1 MKNKTRN
8 LIPVLV
14 IVLYSILFFAVILS
28 KNRSSLYVDDNIL
41 QWGPVI
47 NKAFDNIFSGKGIP
61 YWNFYQYKGINI
73 FSSGYYGLLNPF
85 MYVSY
90 AISHYLL
97 NGFLETLIV
106 YEIIMYMLGNLM
118 MYKIL
123 RTLNLKRSSIIIA
136 MLTYSTSVI
145 FFLFSFYY
153 FTFNNY
159 FFMPFLMWTFI
170 QTNSKRTRYFI
181 PGIVLAF
188 SLLMGHVQFSCYY
201 VMVYCIFQVV
211 ASVQKKKLKE
221 LVPLMTNLMIF
232 IGLSSGIIIGSM
244 KVSGDRSLILSGY
257 GNNDFFS
264 QGISISSVFRPI
276 YIVLFNNKIV
286 MRDYYMNYIGLGFF
300 AWFCLMY
307 ATQILKKLHEKTEY
321 GIHLAINKLASH
333 EQIGKKPK
341 MMLYGLLYFAA
352 LRIVVYYLFEQ
363 YHYSPIADAILVVLT
378 AVSVVCLLVRDQRS
392 DTHYLT
398 SPKLRT
404 SCVLFLILLFLLL
417 KLDIVLYL
425 AVIVYYIY
433 FFIKGK
439 CQNEYNESE
448 KLMHCFL
455 FAAAFFV
462 IMAEG
467 SGHGI
472 ADILSHLPF
481 IREFRFLYKCSFI
494 YVPLIIV
501 TGAYKLDGIKKYYK
515 TAIIASIIS
524 SVSSFVIVLYFMLSG
539 NHVYI
544 NNKHYDYLD
553 YKNIKSEVEILL
565 DKNHI
570 DNNYRFLTIGKIY
583 RDNVTYYNNPIEYSS
598 KICFY
603 GFTKNIS
610 TEYGLFSLNGYDNI
624 FSKKGF
630 DQSNAIMS
638 GITDEGMMCNM
649 VASPLSYLQ
658 YMKDPEW
665 INKFEDQMISNGVK
679 YILVDKNSPKAIE
692 AFTQVIEKCPKL
704 TISSVHDWTR
714 GMELIEI
721 DGVAPICSYGD
732 NIEIPIKADLDT
744 LNFDADFAKDTEI
757 VVSMTY
763 VDNYKLTLY
772 QDGRSVGDAKLSETS
787 DGYISAVIPKGN
799 YTVQLSY
806 ENKEMDITVLIAI
819 FTTIITSVA
828 TIYLFLDKSH
838 KTIST

>member
-14 IVLYSILFFAVILS
+14 IVLYSILFFTIILS

-90 AISHYLL
+90 AISHYLM

-106 YEIIMYMLGNLM
+106 YEIIMYILGNLM

-123 RTLNLKRSSIIIA
+123 RTLNLKRSTIIIA

-244 KVSGDRSLILSGY
+244 KVSGDRSLILSGKE
-257 GNNDFFS
+257 GFFALS
-264 QGISISSVFRPI
+264 VAISNIFKPI
-276 YIVLFNNKIV
+276 CIVLFNNKTISY
-286 MRDYYMNYIGLGFF
+286 DNYMNYIGLGFF

-307 ATQILKKLHEKTEY
+307 AESILKKLHAKTEY
-321 GIHLAINKLASH
+321 GIGLTVNKLASH
-333 EQIGKKPK
+333 GQIGKKQK
-341 MMLYGLLYFAA
+341 MLLYGLLYFAT
-352 LRIVVYYLFEQ
+352 LRVVVYYLFEQ
-363 YHYSPIADAILVVLT
+363 YHYSPIADAVIVILI
-378 AVSVVCLLVRDQRS
+378 AISVVCLLVHDQKTN
-392 DTHYLT
+392 THYMT
-398 SPKLRT
+398 SHKLRAG
-404 SCVLFLILLFLLL
+404 CVLFLILLFLVL
-417 KLDIVLYL
+417 KLDFVLYL
-425 AVIVYYIY
+425 AAIVCYIH

-439 CQNEYNESE
+439 GQNKYNESE
-448 KLMHCFL
+448 KLMHIFL
-455 FAAAFFV
+455 FAAVFFV

-472 ADILSHLPF
+472 ADILCHLPF

-501 TGAYKLDGIKKYYK
+501 TGAYKLDSMKKYYK
-515 TAIIASIIS
+515 PAIIASLV
-524 SVSSFVIVLYFMLSG
+524 SVIFSFVAILYFMLSG
-539 NHVYI
+539 THNFI
-544 NNKHYDYLD
+544 NNKHYDYWD
-553 YKNIKSEVEILL
+553 YKNIKPEVESLL
-565 DKNHI
+565 DENHI

-583 RDNVTYYNNPIEYSS
+583 KDNMTYSNNPVEYSS

-603 GFTKNIS
+603 GFTKNIC

-630 DQSNAIMS
+630 DQSNAIMKDIS
-638 GITDEGMMCNM
+638 TEGMMCNM

-679 YILVDKNSPKAIE
+679 YVLVDKNSPKAIE

-704 TISSVHDWTR
+704 MISTVRDWTH

-721 DGVAPICSYGD
+721 DGVSPICSYGD

-744 LNFDADFAKDTEI
+744 LNFDTDFSKDTEI

-772 QDGRSVGDAKLSETS
+772 QDGRSVGDAELSETS

-806 ENKEMDITVLIAI
+806 ENKEMDITVFIAI
-819 FTTIITSVA
+819 FTTIITLAGVL
-828 TIYLFLDKSH
+828 YLFLDKNS
-838 KTIST
+838 KTISP

>member
-123 RTLNLKRSSIIIA
+123 RTLNLKRSTIIIA

-170 QTNSKRTRYFI
+170 QTNSKRIRYFI

-244 KVSGDRSLILSGY
+244 KVSGDRSLILSGNE
-257 GNNDFFS
+257 GFFDLS
-264 QGISISSVFRPI
+264 VAISNIFKPI
-276 YIVLFNNKIV
+276 CIVLFNNKTIS
-286 MRDYYMNYIGLGFF
+286 YGNYMNYIGLGFF
-300 AWFCLMY
+300 AWFCLLY
-307 ATQILKKLHEKTEY
+307 AASAIKTLYTKTECGIQLAVSKLTSHGKISNKSRLLLY
-321 GIHLAINKLASH
+321 GI
-333 EQIGKKPK
+333 
-341 MMLYGLLYFAA
+341 LYFASVRA
-352 LRIVVYYLFEQ
+352 AVYYLFEQ
-363 YHYSPIADAILVVLT
+363 YHYSPIADAVIVILI
-378 AVSVVCLLVRDQRS
+378 AISVVCLLVHDQKTN
-392 DTHYLT
+392 THYMT
-398 SPKLRT
+398 SHKLRAG
-404 SCVLFLILLFLLL
+404 CVLFLILLFLVL
-417 KLDIVLYL
+417 KLDFVLYL
-425 AVIVYYIY
+425 AAIVCYIH

-439 CQNEYNESE
+439 GQNKYNESE
-448 KLMHCFL
+448 KLMHIFL
-455 FAAAFFV
+455 FAAVFFV

-472 ADILSHLPF
+472 ADILGHLPF
-481 IREFRFLYKCSFI
+481 ISEFRFLYKCSFI

-501 TGAYKLDGIKKYYK
+501 TGAYKLDSMKKYYK
-515 TAIIASIIS
+515 PVIIASLV
-524 SVSSFVIVLYFMLSG
+524 SVIFSFVAILYFMLSG
-539 NHVYI
+539 THNFI
-544 NNKHYDYLD
+544 NNKHYDYWD
-553 YKNIKSEVEILL
+553 YKNIKPEVESLL
-565 DKNHI
+565 YENHI

-638 GITDEGMMCNM
+638 SITDEGMMCNM

-679 YILVDKNSPKAIE
+679 YVLVDKNSPKAIE

-704 TISSVHDWTR
+704 TISTVRDWTR

-721 DGVAPICSYGD
+721 DGVSPICSYGD

-744 LNFDADFAKDTEI
+744 LNFDTDFAKDTEI

-772 QDGRSVGDAKLSETS
+772 QDGRSVGDAELSETS

-819 FTTIITSVA
+819 FTTIITSAA
-828 TIYLFLDKSH
+828 TIYLFLDKSP
-838 KTIST
+838 KTTST

>member
-106 YEIIMYMLGNLM
+106 YEIIMYIIGNLM

-123 RTLNLKRSSIIIA
+123 RTLDLKRSTIIIA

-244 KVSGDRSLILSGY
+244 KVSGDRSLILSGNE
-257 GNNDFFS
+257 GFFALS
-264 QGISISSVFRPI
+264 VAISNIFKPI
-276 YIVLFNNKIV
+276 CIVLFNNKTISY
-286 MRDYYMNYIGLGFF
+286 DNYMNYIGLGFF
-300 AWFCLMY
+300 AWFCLLY
-307 ATQILKKLHEKTEY
+307 VASAIKTLYTKTEC
-321 GIHLAINKLASH
+321 GIQLAVSKLTSHGKISNKSRLL
-333 EQIGKKPK
+333 
-341 MMLYGLLYFAA
+341 LYGVLYFAVVRA
-352 LRIVVYYLFEQ
+352 AVYYLFEQ
-363 YHYSPIADAILVVLT
+363 YHYSPIADAVIVILI
-378 AVSVVCLLVRDQRS
+378 AISVVCLLVHDQKTN
-392 DTHYLT
+392 THYMT
-398 SPKLRT
+398 SHKLRAG
-404 SCVLFLILLFLLL
+404 CVLFLILLFLVL
-417 KLDIVLYL
+417 KLDFVLYL
-425 AVIVYYIY
+425 AAIVCYIH

-439 CQNEYNESE
+439 GQNKYNESE

-455 FAAAFFV
+455 FAAVFIV

-472 ADILSHLPF
+472 ADILGHLPF

-501 TGAYKLDGIKKYYK
+501 TGAYKLDSVKKYYK
-515 TAIIASIIS
+515 PVIIASLV
-524 SVSSFVIVLYFMLSG
+524 SVIFSFVAILYFMLSG
-539 NHVYI
+539 AHNFI
-544 NNKHYDYLD
+544 NNKHFDYWD
-553 YKNIKSEVEILL
+553 YKNIKPEVEILL

-583 RDNVTYYNNPIEYSS
+583 RDNVTYFNNPIEYSS

-638 GITDEGMMCNM
+638 SITDEGMMCNM

-658 YMKDPEW
+658 YMKAPEW

-679 YILVDKNSPKAIE
+679 YVLVDKNSPKAIE

-704 TISSVHDWTR
+704 TISTVRDWTR

-721 DGVAPICSYGD
+721 DGVSPICSYGD

-772 QDGRSVGDAKLSETS
+772 QDGRSVGDAELSETS

>member
-14 IVLYSILFFAVILS
+14 IVLYSILFFAIILS

-90 AISHYLL
+90 AISHYLM

-106 YEIIMYMLGNLM
+106 YEIIMYILGNLM

-123 RTLNLKRSSIIIA
+123 RTLNLKRGTIIIA

-244 KVSGDRSLILSGY
+244 KVSGDRSLILSGKE
-257 GNNDFFS
+257 GFFALNVT
-264 QGISISSVFRPI
+264 ISNIFKPI
-276 YIVLFNNKIV
+276 CIVLFNNKTISY
-286 MRDYYMNYIGLGFF
+286 DNYMNYIGLGFF

-307 ATQILKKLHEKTEY
+307 AESILKKLHTKTEY
-321 GIHLAINKLASH
+321 GISLTVNKLASH
-333 EQIGKKPK
+333 GQIGKKQK
-341 MMLYGLLYFAA
+341 MLLYGLLYFAT
-352 LRIVVYYLFEQ
+352 LRVVVYYLFEQ
-363 YHYSPIADAILVVLT
+363 YHYSPIADAVIVILI
-378 AVSVVCLLVRDQRS
+378 AISVVCLLVRDQRS

-398 SPKLRT
+398 SHKLRT
-404 SCVLFLILLFLLL
+404 SCVLFLILLFLVL
-417 KLDIVLYL
+417 KLDFVLYL
-425 AVIVYYIY
+425 AAIVCYIH

-439 CQNEYNESE
+439 GQNKYNESE
-448 KLMHCFL
+448 KLMHIFL
-455 FAAAFFV
+455 FAAVFFV

-472 ADILSHLPF
+472 ADILGHMPF

-501 TGAYKLDGIKKYYK
+501 TGAYKLDSMKKYYK
-515 TAIIASIIS
+515 TAIIASLV
-524 SVSSFVIVLYFMLSG
+524 SVIFSFIAILYFMLSG
-539 NHVYI
+539 THNFI
-544 NNKHYDYLD
+544 NNKHYDYWD
-553 YKNIKSEVEILL
+553 YKNIKPEVESLL
-565 DKNHI
+565 DENHI

-583 RDNVTYYNNPIEYSS
+583 KDNMTYSNNPVEFSS

-603 GFTKNIS
+603 GFTKNIC

-630 DQSNAIMS
+630 DQSNAIMKDIS
-638 GITDEGMMCNM
+638 TEGMMCNM

-679 YILVDKNSPKAIE
+679 YVLVDKNSPKAIE

-704 TISSVHDWTR
+704 TISTVRDWTH

-721 DGVAPICSYGD
+721 DGVSPICSYGD

-744 LNFDADFAKDTEI
+744 LNFDTDFAKDTEI

-772 QDGRSVGDAKLSETS
+772 QDGRSVGDAELSETS

-819 FTTIITSVA
+819 FTTIITLAGVL
-828 TIYLFLDKSH
+828 YLFLDKNP
-838 KTIST
+838 KTISP

>member
-123 RTLNLKRSSIIIA
+123 RTLNLKRSTIIIA

-170 QTNSKRTRYFI
+170 QTNSKRIRYFI

-244 KVSGDRSLILSGY
+244 KVSGDRSLILSGNE
-257 GNNDFFS
+257 GFFDLS
-264 QGISISSVFRPI
+264 VAISNIFKPI
-276 YIVLFNNKIV
+276 CIVLFNNKTIS
-286 MRDYYMNYIGLGFF
+286 YGNYMNYIGLGFF
-300 AWFCLMY
+300 AWFCLLY
-307 ATQILKKLHEKTEY
+307 AASAIKTLYTKTECGIQLAVSKLTSHGKISNKSRLLLY
-321 GIHLAINKLASH
+321 GI
-333 EQIGKKPK
+333 
-341 MMLYGLLYFAA
+341 LYFASVRA
-352 LRIVVYYLFEQ
+352 AVYYLFEQ
-363 YHYSPIADAILVVLT
+363 YHYSPIADAVIVILI
-378 AVSVVCLLVRDQRS
+378 AISVVCLLVHDQKTN
-392 DTHYLT
+392 THYMT
-398 SPKLRT
+398 SHKLRAG
-404 SCVLFLILLFLLL
+404 CVLFLILLFLVL
-417 KLDIVLYL
+417 KLDFVLYL
-425 AVIVYYIY
+425 AAIVCYIH

-439 CQNEYNESE
+439 GQNKYNESE
-448 KLMHCFL
+448 KLMHIFL
-455 FAAAFFV
+455 FAAVFFV

-472 ADILSHLPF
+472 ADILGHLPF
-481 IREFRFLYKCSFI
+481 ISEFRFLYKCSFI

-501 TGAYKLDGIKKYYK
+501 TGAYKLDSMKKYYK
-515 TAIIASIIS
+515 PVIIASLV
-524 SVSSFVIVLYFMLSG
+524 SVIFSFVAILYFMLSG
-539 NHVYI
+539 THNFI
-544 NNKHYDYLD
+544 NNKHYDYWD
-553 YKNIKSEVEILL
+553 YKNIKPEVESLL
-565 DKNHI
+565 YENHI
-570 DNNYRFLTIGKIY
+570 DHNYRFLTIGKIY
-583 RDNVTYYNNPIEYSS
+583 KDNMTYSNNPVEYSS

-603 GFTKNIS
+603 GFTKNIC

-630 DQSNAIMS
+630 DQSNAIMKDIS
-638 GITDEGMMCNM
+638 TEGMMCNM

-658 YMKDPEW
+658 YMKEPEW

-679 YILVDKNSPKAIE
+679 YVLVDKNSPKAIE
-692 AFTQVIEKCPKL
+692 AFTKVIEKCPKL
-704 TISSVHDWTR
+704 TISTVRDWTR

-721 DGVAPICSYGD
+721 DGVSPICSYGD

-772 QDGRSVGDAKLSETS
+772 QDGRSVGDAKLTETS

-806 ENKEMDITVLIAI
+806 ENKGMDITVLIAI
-819 FTTIITSVA
+819 FTTIITSAA
-828 TIYLFLDKSH
+828 TIYLFLDKSP
-838 KTIST
+838 KTTST

>member
-1 MKNKTRN
+1 MKNKIRN

-123 RTLNLKRSSIIIA
+123 RTLDLKRSTIIIA

-244 KVSGDRSLILSGY
+244 KVSGDRSLILSGNE
-257 GNNDFFS
+257 GFFALS
-264 QGISISSVFRPI
+264 VAISNIFKPI
-276 YIVLFNNKIV
+276 CIVLFNNKTISY
-286 MRDYYMNYIGLGFF
+286 DNYMNYIGLGFF
-300 AWFCLMY
+300 AWFCLLY
-307 ATQILKKLHEKTEY
+307 AASAIKTLYTKTEC
-321 GIHLAINKLASH
+321 GIQLAVSKLTSHGKISNKSRLL
-333 EQIGKKPK
+333 
-341 MMLYGLLYFAA
+341 LYGVLYFAVVRA
-352 LRIVVYYLFEQ
+352 AVYYLFEQ

-378 AVSVVCLLVRDQRS
+378 AVGVVCLLVRDQRS

-583 RDNVTYYNNPIEYSS
+583 RDNVMYYNNPIEYSS

-638 GITDEGMMCNM
+638 SITDEGMMCNM

-679 YILVDKNSPKAIE
+679 YVLVDKNSPKAIE

-704 TISSVHDWTR
+704 TISTVRDWTR

-721 DGVAPICSYGD
+721 DGVSPICSYGD

-744 LNFDADFAKDTEI
+744 LNFDTDFAKDTEI

-772 QDGRSVGDAKLSETS
+772 QDGRSVGDAELSETS

-819 FTTIITSVA
+819 FTTIITSAA

>member
-123 RTLNLKRSSIIIA
+123 RTLDLKRSTIIIA

-244 KVSGDRSLILSGY
+244 KVSGDRSLILSGNE
-257 GNNDFFS
+257 GFFALS
-264 QGISISSVFRPI
+264 VAISNIFKPI
-276 YIVLFNNKIV
+276 CIVLFNNKTISY
-286 MRDYYMNYIGLGFF
+286 DNYMNYIGLGFF
-300 AWFCLMY
+300 AWFCLLY
-307 ATQILKKLHEKTEY
+307 AASAIKTLYTKTEC
-321 GIHLAINKLASH
+321 GIQLAVSKLTSHGKISNKSRLL
-333 EQIGKKPK
+333 
-341 MMLYGLLYFAA
+341 LYGVLYFAVVRA
-352 LRIVVYYLFEQ
+352 AVYYLFEQ
-363 YHYSPIADAILVVLT
+363 YHYSPIADAVIVILI
-378 AVSVVCLLVRDQRS
+378 AISVVCLLVHDQKTN
-392 DTHYLT
+392 THYMT
-398 SPKLRT
+398 SHKLRAG
-404 SCVLFLILLFLLL
+404 CVLFLILLFLVL
-417 KLDIVLYL
+417 KLDFVLYL
-425 AVIVYYIY
+425 AAIVCYIH

-439 CQNEYNESE
+439 GQNKYNEPE

-455 FAAAFFV
+455 FAAVFIV

-472 ADILSHLPF
+472 ADILGHLPF

-501 TGAYKLDGIKKYYK
+501 TGAYKLDSVKKYYK
-515 TAIIASIIS
+515 PVIIASLV
-524 SVSSFVIVLYFMLSG
+524 SVIFSFVAILYFMLSG
-539 NHVYI
+539 AHNFI
-544 NNKHYDYLD
+544 NNKHFDYWD
-553 YKNIKSEVEILL
+553 YKNIKPEVEILL
-565 DKNHI
+565 DENKI
-570 DNNYRFLTIGKIY
+570 DNNYRFLTIG
-583 RDNVTYYNNPIEYSS
+583 NVCENDSAYSNDSIEYSL
-598 KICFY
+598 KISFY

-638 GITDEGMMCNM
+638 SITDEGMMCNM

-679 YILVDKNSPKAIE
+679 YVLVDKNSPKAIE

-704 TISSVHDWTR
+704 TISSVHDWTH
-714 GMELIEI
+714 GMKLMEI
-721 DGVAPICSYGD
+721 DGVSPICSYGD

-744 LNFDADFAKDTEI
+744 LNFDTDFANDTEI

-772 QDGRSVGDAKLSETS
+772 QDGKSVGDAELSETS

-828 TIYLFLDKSH
+828 TIYLFLDKSP

>member
-14 IVLYSILFFAVILS
+14 IVLYSILFFAIILS

-90 AISHYLL
+90 AISHYLM

-106 YEIIMYMLGNLM
+106 YEIIMYILGNLM

-123 RTLNLKRSSIIIA
+123 RTLNLKRSTIIIA

-181 PGIVLAF
+181 PGIALAF

-211 ASVQKKKLKE
+211 AAVQKKKLKE

-244 KVSGDRSLILSGY
+244 KVSGDRSLILSGNE
-257 GNNDFFS
+257 GFFAL
-264 QGISISSVFRPI
+264 SVAVSNIFKPI
-276 YIVLFNNKIV
+276 CIVLFNNKTISY
-286 MRDYYMNYIGLGFF
+286 DNYMNYIGLGFF
-300 AWFCLMY
+300 AWFCLLY
-307 ATQILKKLHEKTEY
+307 AESILKKLHAKTEY
-321 GIHLAINKLASH
+321 GISLTVNKLASH
-333 EQIGKKPK
+333 GQIGKKQK
-341 MMLYGLLYFAA
+341 MLLYGLLYFAT
-352 LRIVVYYLFEQ
+352 LRVVVYYLFEQ
-363 YHYSPIADAILVVLT
+363 YHYSPIADAVIVILI
-378 AVSVVCLLVRDQRS
+378 AISVVCLLVRDQK
-392 DTHYLT
+392 TNVHYLT
-398 SPKLRT
+398 SRKLRT
-404 SCVLFLILLFLLL
+404 SCVLFLILLFLVL
-417 KLDIVLYL
+417 KLDFVLYL
-425 AVIVYYIY
+425 AAIVCYIH

-439 CQNEYNESE
+439 GQNKYNESE
-448 KLMHCFL
+448 KLMHIFL
-455 FAAAFFV
+455 FAAVFFV

-472 ADILSHLPF
+472 ADILCHLPF

-501 TGAYKLDGIKKYYK
+501 TGAYKLDSMKKYYK
-515 TAIIASIIS
+515 PVIIASLV
-524 SVSSFVIVLYFMLSG
+524 SVIFSFVAILYFMLSG
-539 NHVYI
+539 THNFI
-544 NNKHYDYLD
+544 NNKHYDYWD
-553 YKNIKSEVEILL
+553 YKNIKPEVESLL
-565 DKNHI
+565 DENHI

-583 RDNVTYYNNPIEYSS
+583 KDNMTYSNNPVEYSS

-603 GFTKNIS
+603 GFTKNIC

-630 DQSNAIMS
+630 DQSNAIMKDIS
-638 GITDEGMMCNM
+638 TEGMMCNM

-679 YILVDKNSPKAIE
+679 YVLVDKNSPKAIE

-704 TISSVHDWTR
+704 TISTVRDWTH

-721 DGVAPICSYGD
+721 DGVSPICSYGD

-744 LNFDADFAKDTEI
+744 LNFDTDFAKDTEI

-772 QDGRSVGDAKLSETS
+772 QDGRSVGDAELSETS

-806 ENKEMDITVLIAI
+806 ENKEMNITVLIAI
-819 FTTIITSVA
+819 FTTIITLAGVL
-828 TIYLFLDKSH
+828 YLFLNKNS
-838 KTIST
+838 KTISP

>member
-90 AISHYLL
+90 AISHYLM

-106 YEIIMYMLGNLM
+106 YEIIMYIIGNLM

-123 RTLNLKRSSIIIA
+123 RTLNLKRSTIIIA

-145 FFLFSFYY
+145 FSLFSFYY

-201 VMVYCIFQVV
+201 VIVYCIFQVV

-244 KVSGDRSLILSGY
+244 KVSGDRSLILSGNE
-257 GNNDFFS
+257 GFFALNVA
-264 QGISISSVFRPI
+264 ISNIFKPI
-276 YIVLFNNKIV
+276 CIVLFNNKTIS
-286 MRDYYMNYIGLGFF
+286 YGNYMNYIGLGFF
-300 AWFCLMY
+300 AWFCLLY
-307 ATQILKKLHEKTEY
+307 AASAIKTLYTKTEC
-321 GIHLAINKLASH
+321 GIQLAVSKLTSHGKISNKSRLL
-333 EQIGKKPK
+333 
-341 MMLYGLLYFAA
+341 LYGTLYFAA
-352 LRIVVYYLFEQ
+352 VRAAVYYLFEQ
-363 YHYSPIADAILVVLT
+363 YHYSPIADAVIVILI
-378 AVSVVCLLVRDQRS
+378 AISVVCLLVRDQRS

-398 SPKLRT
+398 SPKLRAG
-404 SCVLFLILLFLLL
+404 CVLFLILLFLVL
-417 KLDIVLYL
+417 KLDFVLYL
-425 AVIVYYIY
+425 AAIVCYIH

-439 CQNEYNESE
+439 GQNKYNESE
-448 KLMHCFL
+448 KLMHIFL
-455 FAAAFFV
+455 FAAVFFV

-472 ADILSHLPF
+472 ADILGHLPF
-481 IREFRFLYKCSFI
+481 ISEFRFLYKCSFI

-501 TGAYKLDGIKKYYK
+501 TGAYKLDSMKKYYK
-515 TAIIASIIS
+515 PVIIASLV
-524 SVSSFVIVLYFMLSG
+524 SVIFSFVAILYFMLSG
-539 NHVYI
+539 AHNFI
-544 NNKHYDYLD
+544 NNKHYDYWD
-553 YKNIKSEVEILL
+553 YKNIKPEVESLL
-565 DKNHI
+565 YENHI

-583 RDNVTYYNNPIEYSS
+583 KDNMTYSNNPVEYSS

-603 GFTKNIS
+603 GFTKNIC

-630 DQSNAIMS
+630 DQSNAIMKDIS
-638 GITDEGMMCNM
+638 TEGMMCNM

-679 YILVDKNSPKAIE
+679 YVLVDKNSPKAIE

-704 TISSVHDWTR
+704 TISTVRDWTR

-721 DGVAPICSYGD
+721 DGVSPICSYGD

-744 LNFDADFAKDTEI
+744 LNFDTDFAKDTEI

-772 QDGRSVGDAKLSETS
+772 QDGRSVGDAELSETS

-819 FTTIITSVA
+819 FTTIITSAA
-828 TIYLFLDKSH
+828 TIYLFLDKRT

>member
-123 RTLNLKRSSIIIA
+123 RTLNLKRSTIIIA

-244 KVSGDRSLILSGY
+244 KVSGDRSLILSGNE
-257 GNNDFFS
+257 GFFDLS
-264 QGISISSVFRPI
+264 VAISNIFKPI
-276 YIVLFNNKIV
+276 CIVLFNNKTIS
-286 MRDYYMNYIGLGFF
+286 YGNYMKYIGLGFF
-300 AWFCLMY
+300 AWFCLLY
-307 ATQILKKLHEKTEY
+307 AASAIKTLYTKTEC
-321 GIHLAINKLASH
+321 GIQLAVSKLTSHGKISNKSRLL
-333 EQIGKKPK
+333 
-341 MMLYGLLYFAA
+341 LYGVLYFAVVRA
-352 LRIVVYYLFEQ
+352 AVYYLFEQ
-363 YHYSPIADAILVVLT
+363 YHYSPIADAMIVILI
-378 AVSVVCLLVRDQRS
+378 AISVVCLLVHDQKTN
-392 DTHYLT
+392 THYMT
-398 SPKLRT
+398 SHKLRAG
-404 SCVLFLILLFLLL
+404 CVLFLILLFLVL
-417 KLDIVLYL
+417 KLDFVLYL
-425 AVIVYYIY
+425 AAIVCYIH

-439 CQNEYNESE
+439 GQNKYNEPE

-455 FAAAFFV
+455 FAAVFIV

-472 ADILSHLPF
+472 ADILGHLPF

-501 TGAYKLDGIKKYYK
+501 TGAYKLDSVKKYYK
-515 TAIIASIIS
+515 PVIIASLV
-524 SVSSFVIVLYFMLSG
+524 SVIFSFVAILYFMLSG
-539 NHVYI
+539 THNFI
-544 NNKHYDYLD
+544 NNKHFDYWD
-553 YKNIKSEVEILL
+553 YKNIKPEVESLL
-565 DKNHI
+565 DENKI
-570 DNNYRFLTIGKIY
+570 DNNYRFLTIG
-583 RDNVTYYNNPIEYSS
+583 NVRENDSAYSNDSIEYSL
-598 KICFY
+598 KISFY

-638 GITDEGMMCNM
+638 SITDEGMMCNM

-658 YMKDPEW
+658 YMKEPEW

-679 YILVDKNSPKAIE
+679 YVLVDKNSPKAIE

-704 TISSVHDWTR
+704 TISSVHDWTH
-714 GMELIEI
+714 GMKLMEI
-721 DGVAPICSYGD
+721 DGVSPICSYGD

-744 LNFDADFAKDTEI
+744 LNFDTDFAKDTEI

-772 QDGRSVGDAKLSETS
+772 QDGRSVGDAELSETS

-819 FTTIITSVA
+819 FTTIITLAGVL
-828 TIYLFLDKSH
+828 YLFLDKNS
-838 KTIST
+838 KTISP

>member
-90 AISHYLL
+90 AISHYPL

-123 RTLNLKRSSIIIA
+123 RTLNLKRSTIIIA

-170 QTNSKRTRYFI
+170 QTNSKRIRYFI

-244 KVSGDRSLILSGY
+244 KVSGDRSLILSGNE
-257 GNNDFFS
+257 GFFDLS
-264 QGISISSVFRPI
+264 VAISNIFKPI
-276 YIVLFNNKIV
+276 CIVLFNNKTIS
-286 MRDYYMNYIGLGFF
+286 YGNYMNYIGLGFF
-300 AWFCLMY
+300 AWFCLLY
-307 ATQILKKLHEKTEY
+307 AASAIKTLYTKTECGIQLAVSKLTSHGKISNKSRLLLY
-321 GIHLAINKLASH
+321 GI
-333 EQIGKKPK
+333 
-341 MMLYGLLYFAA
+341 LYFASVRA
-352 LRIVVYYLFEQ
+352 AVYYLFEQ
-363 YHYSPIADAILVVLT
+363 YHYSPIADAVIVILI
-378 AVSVVCLLVRDQRS
+378 AISVVCLLVHDQKTN
-392 DTHYLT
+392 THYMT
-398 SPKLRT
+398 SHKLRAG
-404 SCVLFLILLFLLL
+404 CVLFLILLFLVL
-417 KLDIVLYL
+417 KLDFVLYL
-425 AVIVYYIY
+425 AAIVCYIH

-439 CQNEYNESE
+439 GQNKYNESE
-448 KLMHCFL
+448 KLMHIFL
-455 FAAAFFV
+455 FAAVFFV

-472 ADILSHLPF
+472 ADILGHLPF
-481 IREFRFLYKCSFI
+481 ISEFRFLYKCSFI

-501 TGAYKLDGIKKYYK
+501 TGAYKLDSMKKYYK
-515 TAIIASIIS
+515 PVIIASLV
-524 SVSSFVIVLYFMLSG
+524 SVIFSFVAILYFMLSG
-539 NHVYI
+539 THNFI
-544 NNKHYDYLD
+544 NNKHYDYWD
-553 YKNIKSEVEILL
+553 YKNIKPEVESLL
-565 DKNHI
+565 YENHI
-570 DNNYRFLTIGKIY
+570 DHNYRFLTIGKIY
-583 RDNVTYYNNPIEYSS
+583 KDNMTYSNNPVEYSS

-603 GFTKNIS
+603 GFTKNIC

-630 DQSNAIMS
+630 DQSNAIMKDIS
-638 GITDEGMMCNM
+638 TEGMMCNM

-658 YMKDPEW
+658 YMKEPEW

-679 YILVDKNSPKAIE
+679 YVLVDKNSPKAIE
-692 AFTQVIEKCPKL
+692 AFTKVIEKCPKL
-704 TISSVHDWTR
+704 TISTVRDWTR

-721 DGVAPICSYGD
+721 DGVSPICSYGD

-772 QDGRSVGDAKLSETS
+772 QDGRSVGDAKLTETS

-806 ENKEMDITVLIAI
+806 ENKGMDITVLIAI
-819 FTTIITSVA
+819 FTTIITSAA
-828 TIYLFLDKSH
+828 TIYLFLDKSP
-838 KTIST
+838 KTTST

>member
-14 IVLYSILFFAVILS
+14 IVLYSILFFAIILS

-90 AISHYLL
+90 AISHYLM

-106 YEIIMYMLGNLM
+106 YEIIMYILGNLM

-123 RTLNLKRSSIIIA
+123 RTLNLKRGTIIIA

-244 KVSGDRSLILSGY
+244 KVSGDRSLILSGKE
-257 GNNDFFS
+257 GFFALNVT
-264 QGISISSVFRPI
+264 ISNIFKPI
-276 YIVLFNNKIV
+276 CIVLFNNKTISY
-286 MRDYYMNYIGLGFF
+286 DNYMNYIGLGFF

-307 ATQILKKLHEKTEY
+307 AESILKKLHTKTEY
-321 GIHLAINKLASH
+321 GISLTVNKLASH
-333 EQIGKKPK
+333 GQIGKKQK
-341 MMLYGLLYFAA
+341 MLLYGLLYFAT
-352 LRIVVYYLFEQ
+352 LRVVVYYLFEQ
-363 YHYSPIADAILVVLT
+363 YHYSPIADAVIVILI
-378 AVSVVCLLVRDQRS
+378 AISVVCLLVRDQRS

-398 SPKLRT
+398 SHKLRT
-404 SCVLFLILLFLLL
+404 SCVLFLILLFLVL
-417 KLDIVLYL
+417 KLDFVLYL
-425 AVIVYYIY
+425 AAIVCYIH

-439 CQNEYNESE
+439 GQNKYNESE
-448 KLMHCFL
+448 KLMHIFL
-455 FAAAFFV
+455 FAAVFFV

-472 ADILSHLPF
+472 ADILCHLPF

-501 TGAYKLDGIKKYYK
+501 TGAYKLDSMKKYYK
-515 TAIIASIIS
+515 PAIIASLV
-524 SVSSFVIVLYFMLSG
+524 SVIFSFVAILYFMLSG
-539 NHVYI
+539 THNFI
-544 NNKHYDYLD
+544 NNKHYDYWD
-553 YKNIKSEVEILL
+553 YKNIKPEVESLL
-565 DKNHI
+565 DENHI

-583 RDNVTYYNNPIEYSS
+583 KDNMTYSNNPVEYSS

-603 GFTKNIS
+603 GFTKNIC

-630 DQSNAIMS
+630 DQSNAIMKDIS
-638 GITDEGMMCNM
+638 TEGMMCNM

-679 YILVDKNSPKAIE
+679 YVLVDKNSPKAIE

-704 TISSVHDWTR
+704 TISNIHDWTH

-721 DGVAPICSYGD
+721 DGVSPICSYGD

-744 LNFDADFAKDTEI
+744 LNFDTDFAKDTEI

-772 QDGRSVGDAKLSETS
+772 QDGRSVGDAELSETS

-819 FTTIITSVA
+819 FTTIITLAGVL
-828 TIYLFLDKSH
+828 YLFLDKNP
-838 KTIST
+838 KTISP

>member
-123 RTLNLKRSSIIIA
+123 RLLNLKRSTIIIA
-136 MLTYSTSVI
+136 ILTYSTSII
-145 FFLFSFYY
+145 FFLHSFYY

-244 KVSGDRSLILSGY
+244 KVSGDRSLILSGNE
-257 GNNDFFS
+257 GFFALS
-264 QGISISSVFRPI
+264 VAISNIFKPI
-276 YIVLFNNKIV
+276 CIVLFNNKTISY
-286 MRDYYMNYIGLGFF
+286 DNYMNYIGLGFF
-300 AWFCLMY
+300 AWFCLLY
-307 ATQILKKLHEKTEY
+307 AASAIKTLYTKTEC
-321 GIHLAINKLASH
+321 GIQLAVSKLTSHGKISNKSRLL
-333 EQIGKKPK
+333 
-341 MMLYGLLYFAA
+341 LYGVLYFAVVRA
-352 LRIVVYYLFEQ
+352 AVYYLFEQ
-363 YHYSPIADAILVVLT
+363 YHYSPIADAVIVILI
-378 AVSVVCLLVRDQRS
+378 AISVVCLLVHDQKTN
-392 DTHYLT
+392 THYMT
-398 SPKLRT
+398 SHKLRAG
-404 SCVLFLILLFLLL
+404 CVLFLILLFLVL
-417 KLDIVLYL
+417 KLDFVLYL
-425 AVIVYYIY
+425 AAIVCYIH

-439 CQNEYNESE
+439 GQNKYNEPE

-455 FAAAFFV
+455 FAAVFIV

-472 ADILSHLPF
+472 ADILGHLPF

-501 TGAYKLDGIKKYYK
+501 TGAYKLDSVKKYYK
-515 TAIIASIIS
+515 PVIIASLV
-524 SVSSFVIVLYFMLSG
+524 SVIFSFVAILYFMLSG
-539 NHVYI
+539 AHNFI
-544 NNKHYDYLD
+544 NNKHFDYWD
-553 YKNIKSEVEILL
+553 YKNIKPEVESLL
-565 DKNHI
+565 DENKI
-570 DNNYRFLTIGKIY
+570 DNNYRFLTIG
-583 RDNVTYYNNPIEYSS
+583 NVRENDSAYSNDSIEYSL
-598 KICFY
+598 KISFY

-638 GITDEGMMCNM
+638 SITDEGMMCNM
-649 VASPLSYLQ
+649 VASPLNYLQ

-679 YILVDKNSPKAIE
+679 YVLVDKNSPKAIE

-704 TISSVHDWTR
+704 MISTVRDWTR

-721 DGVAPICSYGD
+721 DGVSPICYYGD

-744 LNFDADFAKDTEI
+744 LNFDTDFAKDTEI

-772 QDGRSVGDAKLSETS
+772 QDGRSVGDAELSETS
-787 DGYISAVIPKGN
+787 AGYISAVIPKGN

-819 FTTIITSVA
+819 FTTIITSAA
-828 TIYLFLDKSH
+828 TIYLFLDKSP
-838 KTIST
+838 KTTST

>member
-123 RTLNLKRSSIIIA
+123 RLLNLKRSTIIIA

-145 FFLFSFYY
+145 FLLFSFYY

-244 KVSGDRSLILSGY
+244 KVSGDRSLILSGNE
-257 GNNDFFS
+257 GFFALS
-264 QGISISSVFRPI
+264 VAISNIFKPI
-276 YIVLFNNKIV
+276 CIVLFNNKTISY
-286 MRDYYMNYIGLGFF
+286 DNYMNYIGLGFF
-300 AWFCLMY
+300 AWFCLLY
-307 ATQILKKLHEKTEY
+307 AASAIKTLYTKTEC
-321 GIHLAINKLASH
+321 GIQLAVSKLTSHGKISNKSRLL
-333 EQIGKKPK
+333 
-341 MMLYGLLYFAA
+341 LYGVLYFAVVRA
-352 LRIVVYYLFEQ
+352 AVYYLFEQ
-363 YHYSPIADAILVVLT
+363 YHYSPIVDAVIVILI
-378 AVSVVCLLVRDQRS
+378 AISVVCLLVHDQKTN
-392 DTHYLT
+392 THYMT
-398 SPKLRT
+398 SHKLRAG
-404 SCVLFLILLFLLL
+404 CVLFLILLFLVL
-417 KLDIVLYL
+417 KLDFVLYL
-425 AVIVYYIY
+425 AAIVCYIH

-439 CQNEYNESE
+439 GQNKYNESE

-455 FAAAFFV
+455 FAAVFIV

-472 ADILSHLPF
+472 ADILGHLPF

-501 TGAYKLDGIKKYYK
+501 TGAYKLDSVKKYYK
-515 TAIIASIIS
+515 PVIIASLV
-524 SVSSFVIVLYFMLSG
+524 SVIFSFVAILYFMFSG
-539 NHVYI
+539 AHNFI
-544 NNKHYDYLD
+544 NNKHFDYWD
-553 YKNIKSEVEILL
+553 YKNIKPEVEILL

-570 DNNYRFLTIGKIY
+570 NNNYRFLTIGKIY

-638 GITDEGMMCNM
+638 SITDEGMMCNM

-679 YILVDKNSPKAIE
+679 YVLVDKNSPKAIE

-704 TISSVHDWTR
+704 TISSVHDWTH
-714 GMELIEI
+714 GMKLMEI
-721 DGVAPICSYGD
+721 DGVSPICSYGD

-744 LNFDADFAKDTEI
+744 LNFDTDFAKDTEI

-772 QDGRSVGDAKLSETS
+772 QDGRSVGDAELSETS

-819 FTTIITSVA
+819 FTTIITSAA

-838 KTIST
+838 KTIGT

>member
-1 MKNKTRN
+1 
-8 LIPVLV
+8 
-14 IVLYSILFFAVILS
+14 
-28 KNRSSLYVDDNIL
+28 
-41 QWGPVI
+41 
-47 NKAFDNIFSGKGIP
+47 
-61 YWNFYQYKGINI
+61 
-73 FSSGYYGLLNPF
+73 
-85 MYVSY
+85 
-90 AISHYLL
+90 
-97 NGFLETLIV
+97 
-106 YEIIMYMLGNLM
+106 MYMLGNLM

-123 RTLNLKRSSIIIA
+123 RTLNLKRSTIIIA

-170 QTNSKRTRYFI
+170 QTNSKRIRYFI

-244 KVSGDRSLILSGY
+244 KVSGDRSLILSGNE
-257 GNNDFFS
+257 GFFDLS
-264 QGISISSVFRPI
+264 VAISNIFKPI
-276 YIVLFNNKIV
+276 CIVLFNNKTIS
-286 MRDYYMNYIGLGFF
+286 YGNYMNYIGLGFF
-300 AWFCLMY
+300 AWFCLLY
-307 ATQILKKLHEKTEY
+307 AASAIKTLYTKTECGIQLAVSKLTSHGKISNKSRLLLY
-321 GIHLAINKLASH
+321 GI
-333 EQIGKKPK
+333 
-341 MMLYGLLYFAA
+341 LYFASVRA
-352 LRIVVYYLFEQ
+352 AVYYLFEQ
-363 YHYSPIADAILVVLT
+363 YHYSPIADAVIVILI
-378 AVSVVCLLVRDQRS
+378 AISVVCLLVHDQKTN
-392 DTHYLT
+392 THYMT
-398 SPKLRT
+398 SHKLRAG
-404 SCVLFLILLFLLL
+404 CVLFLILLFLVL
-417 KLDIVLYL
+417 KLDFVLYL
-425 AVIVYYIY
+425 AAIVCYIH

-439 CQNEYNESE
+439 GQNKYNESE
-448 KLMHCFL
+448 KLMHIFL
-455 FAAAFFV
+455 FAAVFFV

-472 ADILSHLPF
+472 ADILGHLPF
-481 IREFRFLYKCSFI
+481 ISEFRFLYKCSFI

-501 TGAYKLDGIKKYYK
+501 TGAYKLDSMKKYYK
-515 TAIIASIIS
+515 PVIIASLV
-524 SVSSFVIVLYFMLSG
+524 SVIFSFVAILYFMLSG
-539 NHVYI
+539 THNFI
-544 NNKHYDYLD
+544 NNKHYDYWD
-553 YKNIKSEVEILL
+553 YKNIKPEVESLL
-565 DKNHI
+565 YENHI
-570 DNNYRFLTIGKIY
+570 DHNYRFLTIGKIY
-583 RDNVTYYNNPIEYSS
+583 KDNMTYSNNPVEYSS

-603 GFTKNIS
+603 GFTKNIC

-630 DQSNAIMS
+630 DQSNAIMKDIS
-638 GITDEGMMCNM
+638 TEGMMCNM
-649 VASPLSYLQ
+649 VASPLSYPQ
-658 YMKDPEW
+658 YMKEPEW

-679 YILVDKNSPKAIE
+679 YVLVDKNSPKAIE
-692 AFTQVIEKCPKL
+692 AFTKVIEKCPKL
-704 TISSVHDWTR
+704 TISTVRDWTR

-721 DGVAPICSYGD
+721 DGVSPICSYGD

-772 QDGRSVGDAKLSETS
+772 QDGRSVGDAKLTETS

-806 ENKEMDITVLIAI
+806 ENKGMDITVLIAI
-819 FTTIITSVA
+819 FTTIITSAA
-828 TIYLFLDKSH
+828 TIYLFLDKSP
-838 KTIST
+838 KTTST

>member
-1 MKNKTRN
+1 MKNKTKN
-8 LIPVLV
+8 MIPVLV
-14 IVLYSILFFAVILS
+14 IVLYSILFFAIILS

-90 AISHYLL
+90 AISHYLM

-106 YEIIMYMLGNLM
+106 YEIIMYILGNLM

-123 RTLNLKRSSIIIA
+123 RTLNLKRSTIIIA
-136 MLTYSTSVI
+136 ILTYSTSVI
-145 FFLFSFYY
+145 FSLFSFYY

-181 PGIVLAF
+181 PGIALAF

-211 ASVQKKKLKE
+211 AAVQKKKLKE
-221 LVPLMTNLMIF
+221 LVPLMINLMIF

-244 KVSGDRSLILSGY
+244 KVSGDRSLILSGKE
-257 GNNDFFS
+257 GFFALS
-264 QGISISSVFRPI
+264 VAISNIFKPI
-276 YIVLFNNKIV
+276 CIVLFNNKTISY
-286 MRDYYMNYIGLGFF
+286 DNYMNYIGLGFF

-307 ATQILKKLHEKTEY
+307 AESILKKLHAKTEY
-321 GIHLAINKLASH
+321 GISLAVNKLASH
-333 EQIGKKPK
+333 GQIGKKQK
-341 MMLYGLLYFAA
+341 MLLYGLLYFAT
-352 LRIVVYYLFEQ
+352 LRVVVYYLFEQ
-363 YHYSPIADAILVVLT
+363 YHYSPIADAVIVILI
-378 AVSVVCLLVRDQRS
+378 AISVVCLLVRDQK
-392 DTHYLT
+392 TNVHYLT
-398 SPKLRT
+398 SRKLRT
-404 SCVLFLILLFLLL
+404 SCVLFLILLFLVL
-417 KLDIVLYL
+417 KLDFVLYL
-425 AVIVYYIY
+425 AAIVCYIH

-439 CQNEYNESE
+439 GQNKYNESE
-448 KLMHCFL
+448 KIMHIFL
-455 FAAAFFV
+455 FAAVFFV

-472 ADILSHLPF
+472 ADILCHLPF

-501 TGAYKLDGIKKYYK
+501 TGAYKLDSMKKYYK
-515 TAIIASIIS
+515 PVIIASLV
-524 SVSSFVIVLYFMLSG
+524 SVIFSFVAILYFMFSG
-539 NHVYI
+539 THNFI
-544 NNKHYDYLD
+544 NNKHYDYWD
-553 YKNIKSEVEILL
+553 YKNIKPEVESLL
-565 DKNHI
+565 DENHI

-583 RDNVTYYNNPIEYSS
+583 KDNMTYSNNPVEYSS

-603 GFTKNIS
+603 GFTKNIC

-630 DQSNAIMS
+630 DQSNAIMKDIS
-638 GITDEGMMCNM
+638 TEGMMCNM

-679 YILVDKNSPKAIE
+679 YVLVDKNSPKAIE
-692 AFTQVIEKCPKL
+692 AFTKVIEKCPKL
-704 TISSVHDWTR
+704 TISTVRDWTH

-721 DGVAPICSYGD
+721 DGVSPICSYGD

-744 LNFDADFAKDTEI
+744 LNFDTDFAKDTEI

-772 QDGRSVGDAKLSETS
+772 QDGRSVGDAELSETS

-819 FTTIITSVA
+819 FTTIITLVGVL
-828 TIYLFLDKSH
+828 YLLLDKNP
-838 KTIST
+838 KTISP

>member
-47 NKAFDNIFSGKGIP
+47 NKAFDNIFSGKGMP

-123 RTLNLKRSSIIIA
+123 RTLNLKRSTIIIA

-244 KVSGDRSLILSGY
+244 KVSGDRSLILSGNE
-257 GNNDFFS
+257 GFFALS
-264 QGISISSVFRPI
+264 VAISNIFKPI
-276 YIVLFNNKIV
+276 CIVLFNNKTISY
-286 MRDYYMNYIGLGFF
+286 DNYMNYIGLGFF
-300 AWFCLMY
+300 AWFCLLY
-307 ATQILKKLHEKTEY
+307 AASAIKTLYTKTEC
-321 GIHLAINKLASH
+321 GIQLAVSKLTSHGKISNKSRLL
-333 EQIGKKPK
+333 
-341 MMLYGLLYFAA
+341 LYGVLYFAVVRVA
-352 LRIVVYYLFEQ
+352 VYYLFEQ
-363 YHYSPIADAILVVLT
+363 YHYSPIADAVIVILI
-378 AVSVVCLLVRDQRS
+378 AISVVCLLVHDQKTN
-392 DTHYLT
+392 THYMT
-398 SPKLRT
+398 SHKLRAG
-404 SCVLFLILLFLLL
+404 CVLFLILLFLVL
-417 KLDIVLYL
+417 KLDFVLYL
-425 AVIVYYIY
+425 AAIVCYIH

-439 CQNEYNESE
+439 GQNKYNEPE

-638 GITDEGMMCNM
+638 SITDEGMMCNM

-679 YILVDKNSPKAIE
+679 YVLVDKNSPKAIE
-692 AFTQVIEKCPKL
+692 AFTKVIEKCPKL
-704 TISSVHDWTR
+704 TISSVHDWTH
-714 GMELIEI
+714 GMKLMEI
-721 DGVAPICSYGD
+721 DGVSPICSYGD

-744 LNFDADFAKDTEI
+744 LNFDTDFAKDTEI

-772 QDGRSVGDAKLSETS
+772 QDGRSVGDAELSETS

-806 ENKEMDITVLIAI
+806 ENKGMDITVLIAI
-819 FTTIITSVA
+819 FTTIITSAA
-828 TIYLFLDKSH
+828 TIYLFLDKSP
-838 KTIST
+838 KTTST

>member
-123 RTLNLKRSSIIIA
+123 RTLNLKRSTIIIA

-170 QTNSKRTRYFI
+170 QTNSKRIRYFI

-244 KVSGDRSLILSGY
+244 KVSGDRSLILSGNE
-257 GNNDFFS
+257 GFFDLS
-264 QGISISSVFRPI
+264 VAISNIFKPI
-276 YIVLFNNKIV
+276 CIVLFNNKTIS
-286 MRDYYMNYIGLGFF
+286 YGNYMNYIGFGFF
-300 AWFCLMY
+300 AWFCLLY
-307 ATQILKKLHEKTEY
+307 AASAIKTLYTKTECGIQLAVSKLTSHGKISNKSRLLLY
-321 GIHLAINKLASH
+321 GI
-333 EQIGKKPK
+333 
-341 MMLYGLLYFAA
+341 LYFASVRA
-352 LRIVVYYLFEQ
+352 AVYYLFEQ
-363 YHYSPIADAILVVLT
+363 YHYSPIADAVIVILI
-378 AVSVVCLLVRDQRS
+378 AISVVCLLVHDQKTN
-392 DTHYLT
+392 THYMT
-398 SPKLRT
+398 SHKLRAG
-404 SCVLFLILLFLLL
+404 CVLFLILLFLVL
-417 KLDIVLYL
+417 KLDFVLYL
-425 AVIVYYIY
+425 AAIVCYIH

-439 CQNEYNESE
+439 GQNKYNESE
-448 KLMHCFL
+448 KLMHIFL
-455 FAAAFFV
+455 FAAVFFV

-472 ADILSHLPF
+472 ADILGHLPF
-481 IREFRFLYKCSFI
+481 ISEFRFLYKCSFI

-501 TGAYKLDGIKKYYK
+501 TGAYKLDSMKKYYK
-515 TAIIASIIS
+515 PVIIASLV
-524 SVSSFVIVLYFMLSG
+524 SVIFSFVAILYFMLSG
-539 NHVYI
+539 THNFI
-544 NNKHYDYLD
+544 NNKHYDYWD
-553 YKNIKSEVEILL
+553 YKNIKPEVESLL
-565 DKNHI
+565 YENHI
-570 DNNYRFLTIGKIY
+570 DHNYRFLTIGKIY
-583 RDNVTYYNNPIEYSS
+583 KDNMTYSNNPVEYSS

-603 GFTKNIS
+603 GFTKNIC

-630 DQSNAIMS
+630 DQSNAIMKDIS
-638 GITDEGMMCNM
+638 TEGMMCNM

-658 YMKDPEW
+658 YMKEPEW

-679 YILVDKNSPKAIE
+679 YVLVDKNSPKAIE
-692 AFTQVIEKCPKL
+692 AFTKVIEKCPKL
-704 TISSVHDWTR
+704 TISTVRDWTR

-721 DGVAPICSYGD
+721 DGVSPICSYGD

-772 QDGRSVGDAKLSETS
+772 QDGRSVGDAKLTETS

-806 ENKEMDITVLIAI
+806 ENKGMDITVLIAI
-819 FTTIITSVA
+819 FTTIITSAA
-828 TIYLFLDKSH
+828 TIYLFLDKSP
-838 KTIST
+838 KTTST

>member
-1 MKNKTRN
+1 MKNKTKN
-8 LIPVLV
+8 MIPVLV
-14 IVLYSILFFAVILS
+14 IVLYSILFFAIILS

-61 YWNFYQYKGINI
+61 YWNFYQYKGIDI

-90 AISHYLL
+90 AISHYLM

-106 YEIIMYMLGNLM
+106 YEIIMYILGNLM

-123 RTLNLKRSSIIIA
+123 RTLNLKRSTIIIA
-136 MLTYSTSVI
+136 ILTYSTSII

-181 PGIVLAF
+181 PGIALAF

-211 ASVQKKKLKE
+211 AAVQKKKLKE

-244 KVSGDRSLILSGY
+244 KVSGDRSLILSGNE
-257 GNNDFFS
+257 GFFALS
-264 QGISISSVFRPI
+264 VAISNIFKPI
-276 YIVLFNNKIV
+276 CIVLFNNKTISY
-286 MRDYYMNYIGLGFF
+286 DNYMNYIGLGFF

-307 ATQILKKLHEKTEY
+307 AESILKKLHAKTEY
-321 GIHLAINKLASH
+321 GISLTVNKLSSH
-333 EQIGKKPK
+333 GQIGKKQK
-341 MMLYGLLYFAA
+341 MLLYGLLYFAT
-352 LRIVVYYLFEQ
+352 LRVVVYYLFEQ
-363 YHYSPIADAILVVLT
+363 YHYSPIADAVIVILI
-378 AVSVVCLLVRDQRS
+378 AISVVCLLVRDQRS

-398 SPKLRT
+398 TPKLRT
-404 SCVLFLILLFLLL
+404 SCVLFLILLFLVL
-417 KLDIVLYL
+417 KLDFVLYL
-425 AVIVYYIY
+425 AAIVCYIH

-439 CQNEYNESE
+439 GQNKYNESE
-448 KLMHCFL
+448 KLMHIFL
-455 FAAAFFV
+455 FAAVFFV

-472 ADILSHLPF
+472 ADILCHLPF

-501 TGAYKLDGIKKYYK
+501 TGAYKLDSMKKYYK
-515 TAIIASIIS
+515 PVIIASLV
-524 SVSSFVIVLYFMLSG
+524 SVIFSFVAILYFMLSG
-539 NHVYI
+539 THNFI
-544 NNKHYDYLD
+544 NNKHFDYWD
-553 YKNIKSEVEILL
+553 YKNIKPEVESLL
-565 DKNHI
+565 DENKI
-570 DNNYRFLTIGKIY
+570 DNNYRFLTIG
-583 RDNVTYYNNPIEYSS
+583 NVYENDSAYSNDSIEYSL
-598 KICFY
+598 KISFY
-603 GFTKNIS
+603 GFTKNIC

-630 DQSNAIMS
+630 DQSNAIMKDIS
-638 GITDEGMMCNM
+638 TEGMMCNM

-679 YILVDKNSPKAIE
+679 YVLVDKNSPKAIE

-704 TISSVHDWTR
+704 TISTVRDWTH

-721 DGVAPICSYGD
+721 DGVSPICSYGD

-744 LNFDADFAKDTEI
+744 LNFDTDFAKDTEI

-772 QDGRSVGDAKLSETS
+772 QDGRSVGDAELSETS

-819 FTTIITSVA
+819 FTTIITLAGVL
-828 TIYLFLDKSH
+828 YLFLNKNS
-838 KTIST
+838 KTINP

>member
-244 KVSGDRSLILSGY
+244 KVSGDRSLILSGNE
-257 GNNDFFS
+257 GFFALS
-264 QGISISSVFRPI
+264 VAISNIFKPI
-276 YIVLFNNKIV
+276 CIVLFNNKTISY
-286 MRDYYMNYIGLGFF
+286 DNYMNYIGLGFF
-300 AWFCLMY
+300 AWFCLLY
-307 ATQILKKLHEKTEY
+307 AASAIKTLYTKTEC
-321 GIHLAINKLASH
+321 GIQLAVSKLTSHGKISNKSRLL
-333 EQIGKKPK
+333 
-341 MMLYGLLYFAA
+341 LYGVLYFAVVRVA
-352 LRIVVYYLFEQ
+352 VYYLFEQ
-363 YHYSPIADAILVVLT
+363 YHYSPIADAVIVILI
-378 AVSVVCLLVRDQRS
+378 AISVVCLLVHDQKTN
-392 DTHYLT
+392 THYMT
-398 SPKLRT
+398 SHKLRAG
-404 SCVLFLILLFLLL
+404 CVLFLILLFLVL
-417 KLDIVLYL
+417 KLDFVLYL
-425 AVIVYYIY
+425 AAIVCYIH

-439 CQNEYNESE
+439 GQNKYNEPE

-455 FAAAFFV
+455 FAAVFIV

-472 ADILSHLPF
+472 ADILGHLPF

-501 TGAYKLDGIKKYYK
+501 TGAYKLDSVKKYYK
-515 TAIIASIIS
+515 PVIIASLV
-524 SVSSFVIVLYFMLSG
+524 SVIFSFVAILYFMLSG
-539 NHVYI
+539 AHNFI
-544 NNKHYDYLD
+544 NNKHFDYWD
-553 YKNIKSEVEILL
+553 YKNIKPEVEILL
-565 DKNHI
+565 DENKI
-570 DNNYRFLTIGKIY
+570 DNNYRFLTIG
-583 RDNVTYYNNPIEYSS
+583 NVCENDSAYSNDSIEYSL
-598 KICFY
+598 KISFY

-638 GITDEGMMCNM
+638 SITDEGMMCNM

-658 YMKDPEW
+658 YMKDPER

-679 YILVDKNSPKAIE
+679 YVLVDKNSPKAIE

-704 TISSVHDWTR
+704 TISSVHDWTH
-714 GMELIEI
+714 GMKLMEI
-721 DGVAPICSYGD
+721 DGVSPICSYGD

-744 LNFDADFAKDTEI
+744 LNFDTDFANDTEI

-772 QDGRSVGDAKLSETS
+772 QDGKSVGDAELSETS

-828 TIYLFLDKSH
+828 TIYLFLDKSP

>member
-14 IVLYSILFFAVILS
+14 IVLYSILFFTVILS

-123 RTLNLKRSSIIIA
+123 KLLNLKRSTIIIA
-136 MLTYSTSVI
+136 ILTYSTSII
-145 FFLFSFYY
+145 FFLHSFYY

-170 QTNSKRTRYFI
+170 QTNSKRIRYFI

-244 KVSGDRSLILSGY
+244 KVSGDRSLILSGNE
-257 GNNDFFS
+257 GFFDLS
-264 QGISISSVFRPI
+264 VAISNIFKPI
-276 YIVLFNNKIV
+276 CIVLFNNKTIS
-286 MRDYYMNYIGLGFF
+286 YGNYMNYIGLGFF
-300 AWFCLMY
+300 AWFCLLY
-307 ATQILKKLHEKTEY
+307 AASAIKTLYTKTECGIQLAVSKLTSHGKISNKSRLLLY
-321 GIHLAINKLASH
+321 GI
-333 EQIGKKPK
+333 
-341 MMLYGLLYFAA
+341 LYFASVRA
-352 LRIVVYYLFEQ
+352 AVYYLFEQ
-363 YHYSPIADAILVVLT
+363 YHYSPIADAVIVILI
-378 AVSVVCLLVRDQRS
+378 AISVVCLLVHDQKTN
-392 DTHYLT
+392 THYMT
-398 SPKLRT
+398 SHKLRAG
-404 SCVLFLILLFLLL
+404 CVLFLILLFLVL
-417 KLDIVLYL
+417 KLDFVLYL
-425 AVIVYYIY
+425 AAIVCYIH

-439 CQNEYNESE
+439 GQNKYNESE
-448 KLMHCFL
+448 KLMHIFL
-455 FAAAFFV
+455 FAAVFFV

-472 ADILSHLPF
+472 ADILGHLPF
-481 IREFRFLYKCSFI
+481 ISEFRFLYKCSFI

-501 TGAYKLDGIKKYYK
+501 TGAYKLDSMKKYYK
-515 TAIIASIIS
+515 PVIIASLV
-524 SVSSFVIVLYFMLSG
+524 SVIFSFVAILYFMLSG
-539 NHVYI
+539 THNFI
-544 NNKHYDYLD
+544 NNKHYDYWD
-553 YKNIKSEVEILL
+553 YKNIKPEVESLL
-565 DKNHI
+565 YENHI
-570 DNNYRFLTIGKIY
+570 DHNYRFLTIGKIY
-583 RDNVTYYNNPIEYSS
+583 KDNMTYSNNPVEYSS

-603 GFTKNIS
+603 GFTKNIC

-630 DQSNAIMS
+630 DQSNAIMKDIS
-638 GITDEGMMCNM
+638 TEGMMCNM

-658 YMKDPEW
+658 YMKEPEW

-679 YILVDKNSPKAIE
+679 YVLVDKNSPKAIE
-692 AFTQVIEKCPKL
+692 AFTKVIEKCPKL
-704 TISSVHDWTR
+704 TISTVRDWTR

-721 DGVAPICSYGD
+721 DGVSPICSYGD

-744 LNFDADFAKDTEI
+744 LNFDTDFAKDTEI

-772 QDGRSVGDAKLSETS
+772 QDGRSVGDAELSETS

-819 FTTIITSVA
+819 FTTIITSAA

-838 KTIST
+838 KTISI

>member
-1 MKNKTRN
+1 MKNKTKN
-8 LIPVLV
+8 MIPVLV

-28 KNRSSLYVDDNIL
+28 KNRSSLYADDNIL
-41 QWGPVI
+41 QWGPVV

-123 RTLNLKRSSIIIA
+123 RLLNLKRSTIIIA
-136 MLTYSTSVI
+136 ILTYSTSII
-145 FFLFSFYY
+145 FFLYSFYY
-153 FTFNNY
+153 FTFNSY
-159 FFMPFLMWTFI
+159 FFVPFLMWIFI
-170 QTNSKRTRYFI
+170 QTSSKRPRYFI

-211 ASVQKKKLKE
+211 ASVQKKKLRE
-221 LVPLMTNLMIF
+221 LVPLLTNLIIF
-232 IGLSSGIIIGSM
+232 IGLSCGIMIGSM

-264 QGISISSVFRPI
+264 QGISISSVFKPI
-276 YIVLFNNKIV
+276 YIVLFKNKTV
-286 MRDYYMNYIGLGFF
+286 MRDYYMNYIGLGFS

-307 ATQILKKLHEKTEY
+307 ATSALKKMYAKTEC
-321 GIHLAINKLASH
+321 GIRLAVNKLSSH
-333 EQIGKKPK
+333 GPIGNKQK
-341 MMLYGLLYFAA
+341 MLLYGLLYFAT
-352 LRIVVYYLFEQ
+352 LRVVVYYMFEQ
-363 YHYSPIADAILVVLT
+363 YHYSPIADAVLVVLT

-398 SPKLRT
+398 LPKLRT
-404 SCVLFLILLFLLL
+404 SCVLFLILLFLVL

-425 AVIVYYIY
+425 AAIVYYIY
-433 FFIKGK
+433 FFVKGK
-439 CQNEYNESE
+439 NQNKYNESE

-472 ADILSHLPF
+472 ADILGRMPF

-501 TGAYKLDGIKKYYK
+501 TGAYKLDSMKKYYK
-515 TAIIASIIS
+515 TAIIASVV
-524 SVSSFVIVLYFMLSG
+524 SVIFSFVVILYFMLSG
-539 NHVYI
+539 NHEYI
-544 NNKHYDYLD
+544 NNKHYDYWD
-553 YKNIKSEVEILL
+553 YKNIKPEVESLL
-565 DKNHI
+565 DENHI

-583 RDNVTYYNNPIEYSS
+583 RDNVTYSNNPVEYSS

-630 DQSNAIMS
+630 DQSDAIMS
-638 GITDEGMMCNM
+638 SIADEGMMCNM

-665 INKFEDQMISNGVK
+665 INKFEEQMISNGVK
-679 YILVDKNSPKAIE
+679 YVLVDKNSPKAIE
-692 AFTQVIEKCPKL
+692 AFTKVIEKCPKL
-704 TISSVHDWTR
+704 TISNIHDWTH
-714 GMELIEI
+714 GMELMEI
-721 DGVAPICSYGD
+721 DGVSPICSYGN

-744 LNFDADFAKDTEI
+744 LNFDTDFNKDTEI
-757 VVSMTY
+757 VISMTY

-772 QDGRSVGDAKLSETS
+772 QDGKSVGEVGLSETS
-787 DGYISAVIPKGN
+787 DGFVSAVIPKGD
-799 YTVQLSY
+799 YAVRLSY
-806 ENKEMDITVLIAI
+806 ENREMDMTVIIAA
-819 FTTIITSVA
+819 FTTITTLAAVL
-828 TIYLFLDKSH
+828 YLFLNKNS
-838 KTIST
+838 KTISS

>member
-14 IVLYSILFFAVILS
+14 IVLYSILFFAIILS

-61 YWNFYQYKGINI
+61 YWNFHQYKGINI

-90 AISHYLL
+90 AISHYLM

-106 YEIIMYMLGNLM
+106 YEIIMCILGNLM
-118 MYKIL
+118 VYKIL
-123 RTLNLKRSSIIIA
+123 RTLNLKRSTIIIA
-136 MLTYSTSVI
+136 ILTYSTSVI

-181 PGIVLAF
+181 PGIALAF

-211 ASVQKKKLKE
+211 AAVQKKKLKE
-221 LVPLMTNLMIF
+221 LVPLMINLMIF

-244 KVSGDRSLILSGY
+244 KVSGDRSLILSGKE
-257 GNNDFFS
+257 GFFALS
-264 QGISISSVFRPI
+264 VAISNIFKPI
-276 YIVLFNNKIV
+276 CIVLFNNKTISY
-286 MRDYYMNYIGLGFF
+286 DNYMNYIGLGFF

-307 ATQILKKLHEKTEY
+307 AESILKKLHAKTEY
-321 GIHLAINKLASH
+321 GISLTVNKLASH
-333 EQIGKKPK
+333 GQIGKKQK
-341 MMLYGLLYFAA
+341 MLLYGLLYFAT
-352 LRIVVYYLFEQ
+352 LRVVVYYLFEQ
-363 YHYSPIADAILVVLT
+363 YHYSPIADAVIVILI
-378 AVSVVCLLVRDQRS
+378 AISVVCLLVRDQRS

-398 SPKLRT
+398 SHKFRT
-404 SCVLFLILLFLLL
+404 SCVLFLILLFLVL
-417 KLDIVLYL
+417 KLDFVLYL
-425 AVIVYYIY
+425 AAIVCYIH

-439 CQNEYNESE
+439 GQNKYNESE
-448 KLMHCFL
+448 KLMHIFL
-455 FAAAFFV
+455 FAAVFFV

-472 ADILSHLPF
+472 ADILCHLPF

-501 TGAYKLDGIKKYYK
+501 TGAYKLDSMKKYYK
-515 TAIIASIIS
+515 PVIIASLV
-524 SVSSFVIVLYFMLSG
+524 SVIFSFVAILYFMLSG
-539 NHVYI
+539 THNFI
-544 NNKHYDYLD
+544 NNKHYDYWD
-553 YKNIKSEVEILL
+553 YKNIKPEVESLL
-565 DKNHI
+565 DENKI
-570 DNNYRFLTIGKIY
+570 DNNYRFLTIG
-583 RDNVTYYNNPIEYSS
+583 NVYENDSAYSSDSIEYSL
-598 KICFY
+598 KISFY
-603 GFTKNIS
+603 GFTKNIC

-630 DQSNAIMS
+630 DQSNAIMKDIS
-638 GITDEGMMCNM
+638 TEGMMCNM

-679 YILVDKNSPKAIE
+679 FVLVDKNSPKAIE

-704 TISSVHDWTR
+704 TISTVRDWTH

-721 DGVAPICSYGD
+721 DGVSPICSYGD

-744 LNFDADFAKDTEI
+744 LNFDTDFAKDTEI

-772 QDGRSVGDAKLSETS
+772 QDGRSVGDAELSETS

-819 FTTIITSVA
+819 FTTIITLAGVL
-828 TIYLFLDKSH
+828 YLFLDKNS
-838 KTIST
+838 KTISP

>member
-1 MKNKTRN
+1 
-8 LIPVLV
+8 
-14 IVLYSILFFAVILS
+14 
-28 KNRSSLYVDDNIL
+28 
-41 QWGPVI
+41 
-47 NKAFDNIFSGKGIP
+47 
-61 YWNFYQYKGINI
+61 
-73 FSSGYYGLLNPF
+73 
-85 MYVSY
+85 
-90 AISHYLL
+90 
-97 NGFLETLIV
+97 
-106 YEIIMYMLGNLM
+106 MYMLGNLM

-123 RTLNLKRSSIIIA
+123 RTLNLKRSTIIIA

-170 QTNSKRTRYFI
+170 QTNSKRIRYFI

-244 KVSGDRSLILSGY
+244 KVSGDRSLILSGNE
-257 GNNDFFS
+257 GFFDLS
-264 QGISISSVFRPI
+264 VAISNIFKPI
-276 YIVLFNNKIV
+276 CIVLFNNKTIS
-286 MRDYYMNYIGLGFF
+286 YGNYMNYIGLGFF
-300 AWFCLMY
+300 AWFCLLY
-307 ATQILKKLHEKTEY
+307 AASAIKTLYTKTECGIQLAVSKLTSHGKISNKSRLLLY
-321 GIHLAINKLASH
+321 GI
-333 EQIGKKPK
+333 
-341 MMLYGLLYFAA
+341 LYFASVRA
-352 LRIVVYYLFEQ
+352 AVYYLFEQ
-363 YHYSPIADAILVVLT
+363 YHYSPIADAVIVILI
-378 AVSVVCLLVRDQRS
+378 AISVVCLLVHDQKTN
-392 DTHYLT
+392 THYMT
-398 SPKLRT
+398 SHKLRAG
-404 SCVLFLILLFLLL
+404 CVLFLILLFLVL
-417 KLDIVLYL
+417 KLDFVLYL
-425 AVIVYYIY
+425 AAIVCYIH

-439 CQNEYNESE
+439 GQNKYNESE
-448 KLMHCFL
+448 KLMHIFL
-455 FAAAFFV
+455 FAAVFFV

-472 ADILSHLPF
+472 ADILGHLPF
-481 IREFRFLYKCSFI
+481 ISEFRFLYKCSFI

-501 TGAYKLDGIKKYYK
+501 TGAYKLDSMKKYYK
-515 TAIIASIIS
+515 PVIIASLV
-524 SVSSFVIVLYFMLSG
+524 SVIFSFVAILYFMLSG
-539 NHVYI
+539 THNFI
-544 NNKHYDYLD
+544 NNKHYDYWD
-553 YKNIKSEVEILL
+553 YKNIKPEVESLL
-565 DKNHI
+565 YENHI
-570 DNNYRFLTIGKIY
+570 DHNYRFLTIGKIY
-583 RDNVTYYNNPIEYSS
+583 KDNMTYSNNPVEYSS

-603 GFTKNIS
+603 GFTKNIC

-630 DQSNAIMS
+630 DQSNAIMKDIS
-638 GITDEGMMCNM
+638 TEGMMCNM

-658 YMKDPEW
+658 YMKEPEW

-679 YILVDKNSPKAIE
+679 YVLVDKNSPKAIE
-692 AFTQVIEKCPKL
+692 AFTKVIEKCPKL
-704 TISSVHDWTR
+704 TISTVRDWTR

-721 DGVAPICSYGD
+721 YGVSPICSYGD

-772 QDGRSVGDAKLSETS
+772 QDGRSVGDAKLTETS

-806 ENKEMDITVLIAI
+806 ENKGMDITVLIAI
-819 FTTIITSVA
+819 FTTIITSAA
-828 TIYLFLDKSH
+828 TIYLFLDKSP
-838 KTIST
+838 KTTST

>member
-90 AISHYLL
+90 AISHYLM

-106 YEIIMYMLGNLM
+106 YEIIMYILGNLM

-123 RTLNLKRSSIIIA
+123 RTLNLKRSTIIIA

-181 PGIVLAF
+181 PGIALAF

-211 ASVQKKKLKE
+211 AAVQKKKLKE

-244 KVSGDRSLILSGY
+244 KVSGDRSLILSGKE
-257 GNNDFFS
+257 GFFALS
-264 QGISISSVFRPI
+264 VAISNIFKPI
-276 YIVLFNNKIV
+276 CIVLFNNKTISY
-286 MRDYYMNYIGLGFF
+286 DNYMNYIGLGFF

-307 ATQILKKLHEKTEY
+307 AESILKKLHAKTEY
-321 GIHLAINKLASH
+321 GISLTVNKLASH
-333 EQIGKKPK
+333 GQIGKKQK
-341 MMLYGLLYFAA
+341 MLLYGLLYFAT
-352 LRIVVYYLFEQ
+352 LRVVVYYLFEQ
-363 YHYSPIADAILVVLT
+363 YHYSPIADAVIVILI
-378 AVSVVCLLVRDQRS
+378 AISVVCLLVRDQRS

-398 SPKLRT
+398 TPKLRT
-404 SCVLFLILLFLLL
+404 SCVLFLILLFLVL
-417 KLDIVLYL
+417 KLDFVLYL
-425 AVIVYYIY
+425 AAIVCYIH

-439 CQNEYNESE
+439 GQNKYNESE
-448 KLMHCFL
+448 KLMHIFL
-455 FAAAFFV
+455 FAAVFFV

-472 ADILSHLPF
+472 ADILCHLPF

-501 TGAYKLDGIKKYYK
+501 TGAYKLDSMKKYYK
-515 TAIIASIIS
+515 PVIIASLV
-524 SVSSFVIVLYFMLSG
+524 SVIFSFVAILYFMLSG
-539 NHVYI
+539 THNFI
-544 NNKHYDYLD
+544 NNKHFDYWD
-553 YKNIKSEVEILL
+553 YKNIKPEVESLL
-565 DKNHI
+565 DENKI
-570 DNNYRFLTIGKIY
+570 DNNYRFLTIG
-583 RDNVTYYNNPIEYSS
+583 NVYENDSAYSNDSIEYSL
-598 KICFY
+598 KISFY
-603 GFTKNIS
+603 GFTKNIC

-630 DQSNAIMS
+630 DQSNAIMKDIS
-638 GITDEGMMCNM
+638 TEGMMCNM

-679 YILVDKNSPKAIE
+679 YVLVDKNSPKAIE

-704 TISSVHDWTR
+704 TISTVRDWTH

-721 DGVAPICSYGD
+721 DGVSPICSYGD

-744 LNFDADFAKDTEI
+744 LNFDTDFAKDTEI

-772 QDGRSVGDAKLSETS
+772 QDGRSVGDAELSETS

-819 FTTIITSVA
+819 FTTIITLAGVL
-828 TIYLFLDKSH
+828 YLFLNKNS
-838 KTIST
+838 KTINP

>member
-123 RTLNLKRSSIIIA
+123 RTLNLKRSTIIIA

-170 QTNSKRTRYFI
+170 QTNSKRIRYFI

-244 KVSGDRSLILSGY
+244 KVSGDRSLILSGNE
-257 GNNDFFS
+257 GFFDLS
-264 QGISISSVFRPI
+264 VAISNIFKPI
-276 YIVLFNNKIV
+276 CIVLFNNKTIS
-286 MRDYYMNYIGLGFF
+286 YGNYMNYIGLGFF
-300 AWFCLMY
+300 AWFCLLY
-307 ATQILKKLHEKTEY
+307 AASAIKTLYTKTECGIQLAVSKLTSHGKISNKSRLLLY
-321 GIHLAINKLASH
+321 GI
-333 EQIGKKPK
+333 
-341 MMLYGLLYFAA
+341 LYFASVRA
-352 LRIVVYYLFEQ
+352 AVYYLFEQ
-363 YHYSPIADAILVVLT
+363 YHYSPIADAVIVILI
-378 AVSVVCLLVRDQRS
+378 AISVVCLLVHDQKTN
-392 DTHYLT
+392 THYMT
-398 SPKLRT
+398 SHKLRAG
-404 SCVLFLILLFLLL
+404 CVLFLILLFLVL
-417 KLDIVLYL
+417 KLDFVLYL
-425 AVIVYYIY
+425 AAIVCYIH

-439 CQNEYNESE
+439 GQNKYNESE
-448 KLMHCFL
+448 KLMHIFL
-455 FAAAFFV
+455 FAAVFFV

-472 ADILSHLPF
+472 ADILGHLPF
-481 IREFRFLYKCSFI
+481 ISEFRFLYKCSFI

-501 TGAYKLDGIKKYYK
+501 TGAYKLDSMKKYYK
-515 TAIIASIIS
+515 PVIIASLV
-524 SVSSFVIVLYFMLSG
+524 SVIFSFVAILYFMLSG
-539 NHVYI
+539 THNFI
-544 NNKHYDYLD
+544 NNKHYDYWD
-553 YKNIKSEVEILL
+553 YKNIKPEVESLL
-565 DKNHI
+565 YENHI
-570 DNNYRFLTIGKIY
+570 DHNYRFLTIGKIY
-583 RDNVTYYNNPIEYSS
+583 KDNMTYSNNPVEYSS

-603 GFTKNIS
+603 GFTKNIC

-630 DQSNAIMS
+630 DQSNAIMKDIS
-638 GITDEGMMCNM
+638 TEGMICNM

-658 YMKDPEW
+658 YMKEPEW

-679 YILVDKNSPKAIE
+679 YVLVDKNSPKAIE
-692 AFTQVIEKCPKL
+692 AFTKVIEKCPKL
-704 TISSVHDWTR
+704 TISTVRDWTR

-721 DGVAPICSYGD
+721 DGVSPICSYGD

-772 QDGRSVGDAKLSETS
+772 QDGRSVGDAKLTETS

-806 ENKEMDITVLIAI
+806 ENKGMDITVLIAI
-819 FTTIITSVA
+819 FTTIITSAA
-828 TIYLFLDKSH
+828 TIYLFLDKSP
-838 KTIST
+838 KTTST